1 MWAVSISDPV
11 IQGVAGAL
19 AAAILAG
26 LVFIGRS
33 AIRSAR
39 EKTKAVI
46 ELDVSRGLADEGRLR
61 FGLLHVRD
69 GADQA
74 RDAGPPV
81 NEVHW
86 FRRKDGD
93 EPRFFVSLRHTK
105 KLGLQFKCFVDY
117 SGMGFEQVADLLRQE
132 EALGKIFDV
141 SEGQPGS
148 NRAWF
153 LLSSSSYPIV
163 NTADGFRNNFLHPA

>member
-46 ELDVSRGLADEGRLR
+46 ELDVSRGLADEGRPE
-61 FGLLHVRD
+61 VRP
-69 GADQA
+69 A
-74 RDAGPPV
+74 
-81 NEVHW
+81 
-86 FRRKDGD
+86 
-93 EPRFFVSLRHTK
+93 PRQGWS
-105 KLGLQFKCFVDY
+105 
-117 SGMGFEQVADLLRQE
+117 
-132 EALGKIFDV
+132 
-141 SEGQPGS
+141 
-148 NRAWF
+148 
-153 LLSSSSYPIV
+153 
-163 NTADGFRNNFLHPA
+163 